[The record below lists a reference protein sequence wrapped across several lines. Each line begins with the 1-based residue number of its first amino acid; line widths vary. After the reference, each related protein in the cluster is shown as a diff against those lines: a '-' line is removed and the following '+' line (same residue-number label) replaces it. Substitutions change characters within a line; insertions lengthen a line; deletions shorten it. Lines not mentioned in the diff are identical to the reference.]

1 LQLDFKYVV
10 AINEKYAPLNKLIF
24 EGDPSGLVGGVSM
37 ESTEG
42 SEEKEV
48 KDYNENIITGLFEK
62 MIMDNES
69 I

>member
-1 LQLDFKYVV
+1 
-10 AINEKYAPLNKLIF
+10 LI
-24 EGDPSGLVGGVSM
+24 GGVSM

-62 MIMDNES
+62 MIMDNED